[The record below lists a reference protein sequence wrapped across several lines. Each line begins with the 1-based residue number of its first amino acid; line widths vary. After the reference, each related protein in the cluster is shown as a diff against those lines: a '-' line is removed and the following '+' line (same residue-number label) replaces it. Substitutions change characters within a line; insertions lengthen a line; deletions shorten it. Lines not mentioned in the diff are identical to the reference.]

1 MKHEELVKAIQH
13 IYPDGAVFTIS
24 DEEIIWLDETQP
36 QPSSSELEAGYA
48 GYLAK
53 VESDKV
59 EAEAKKLA
67 AQAKLQA
74 LGLDEDD
81 LKALGLGGN

>member
-1 MKHEELVKAIQH
+1 V
-13 IYPDGAVFTIS
+13 
-24 DEEIIWLDETQP
+24 
-36 QPSSSELEAGYA
+36 YA